1 MSPFPHAG
9 DFSSQIAA
17 RVLELP
23 YKGKAMSMFI
33 FLPSEDGP
41 GGFAKMVSRLG
52 GNNVRA
58 ATNGELLN
66 SRLVELQLPKF
77 KLDVKVKGLIPALMN
92 TGIIDIFSFDK
103 ANFTTLGPLREVAV
117 ETVIHKA
124 FVEVNEEGT
133 EAAAVTALIAPVRSF
148 IQPIRFHCNRP
159 FLFLI
164 RDNGTRSILFMGAYK
179 DPATAA

>member
-1 MSPFPHAG
+1 MKH
-9 DFSSQIAA
+9 
-17 RVLELP
+17 
-23 YKGKAMSMFI
+23 
-33 FLPSEDGP
+33 
-41 GGFAKMVSRLG
+41 
-52 GNNVRA
+52 
-58 ATNGELLN
+58 
-66 SRLVELQLPKF
+66 RLVQVRVCLKTPSLPQ
-77 KLDVKVKGLIPALMN
+77 ALMN

-164 RDNGTRSILFMGAYK
+164 RDKDTHSILFMGAYK

>member
-77 KLDVKVKGLIPALMN
+77 KLDVKVKGLIPV
-92 TGIIDIFSFDK
+92 GILICSCSSFGETFLDVATLCYHYTVLKID
-103 ANFTTLGPLREVAV
+103 
-117 ETVIHKA
+117 
-124 FVEVNEEGT
+124 
-133 EAAAVTALIAPVRSF
+133 
-148 IQPIRFHCNRP
+148 
-159 FLFLI
+159 
-164 RDNGTRSILFMGAYK
+164 TRSSETSHKLIGI
-179 DPATAA
+179 